1 MISYWCWKKI
11 DDFLLNNSII
21 YHPYWQFLNI
31 SAMFLSCD
39 KLTIICSCWLFK
51 SPSPAQH
58 IIIESALVLIA
69 SRLHSKSARPLFS
82 NYYSIPPRICGLAWL
97 WALSIKAISL
107 EFSLVV
113 ELARMIDSSFS
124 LSIVVTEWPAVVRS
138 IWKNE
143 GSFAVRFSFH
153 KIADVIRM
161 ICLVKFP

>member
-1 MISYWCWKKI
+1 M
-11 DDFLLNNSII
+11 
-21 YHPYWQFLNI
+21 
-31 SAMFLSCD
+31 
-39 KLTIICSCWLFK
+39 
-51 SPSPAQH
+51 
-58 IIIESALVLIA
+58 
-69 SRLHSKSARPLFS
+69 
-82 NYYSIPPRICGLAWL
+82 
-97 WALSIKAISL
+97 KAISS

-143 GSFAVRFSFH
+143 GSFSVRFSFH